1 LLQRSAFFS
10 NLGSISYIDCI
21 ILDSRRLNSLSHFS
35 SPPVRDSSIINIFL
49 KYLHRSLTLGHEV
62 VFARSIDF
70 DRKTCVC
77 NMHINTTICVLYDVQ
92 LARIAC
98 HREIARKG

>member
-1 LLQRSAFFS
+1 
-10 NLGSISYIDCI
+10 
-21 ILDSRRLNSLSHFS
+21 
-35 SPPVRDSSIINIFL
+35 L

-77 NMHINTTICVLYDVQ
+77 NMHINTTIYVLYDV
-92 LARIAC
+92 
-98 HREIARKG
+98 